1 MRHKLGIASVAAL
14 LAFAAPAA
22 LAQTVPNGMSAAITK
37 PGDQN
42 VSQQVTLGVNKS
54 MIVDLDAPAADVVI
68 SNPAIADAVVQT
80 AQRII
85 FRGIRFGQTNALI
98 FDRSGRP
105 LLDLNILVETDLASL
120 SQTIARH
127 VPAARVNVESL
138 NGNVILTGRVDNL
151 SQSDQVTRLV
161 QAFFPGDTPP
171 QIVNM
176 LAVNAADQVMLEVRI
191 VEMQRS
197 IIKQL
202 GINLSGN
209 MSFGELASQSIQ
221 QVIGQTLPLFF
232 DEGGIGYNNQGVGVS
247 VEQPALGNQPLFF
260 DQTIGYNTL
269 GQGTAVSTMQP
280 TGPFTNNFGGSV
292 SNGFNV
298 QGQSLGGAS
307 FNTGYT
313 NYVGGREQSSVG
325 AAINA
330 MERIGIVKTLAE
342 PNIVAM
348 SGESSKFLAGGE
360 FPVPVAQNQNGEITV
375 QFKPYGVGL
384 SFTPVVLSEGRIS
397 LKVSTEVSELTSQGA
412 FQGAART
419 FTTPD
424 GETVV
429 VQGVTLP
436 ALTVRRAES
445 VLELPSG
452 GSMMM
457 AGLISTKDRQTIDQL
472 PGLKKLPILGSL
484 FQSRDFLSEET
495 ELVIIVTP
503 YLVGPAGKSQ
513 LRTPADGYANATD
526 PKTLFFGKLNET
538 YGRDGAP
545 IRAEDYRAPVGF
557 MEE

>member
-1 MRHKLGIASVAAL
+1 MRRRHALASAAAL
-14 LAFAAPAA
+14 LALAAPCAF
-22 LAQTVPNGMSAAITK
+22 AQTVPNGMSASITQ

-42 VSQQVTLGVNKS
+42 VSRHVTLGVDKS

-98 FDRSGRP
+98 FDRAGRP
-105 LLDLNILVETDLASL
+105 LLDLNILVETDLAAL
-120 SQTIARH
+120 TKTIARH
-127 VPAARVNVESL
+127 VPDSRVSVESL

-151 SQSDQVTRLV
+151 SQSDQVSRLV
-161 QAFFPGDTPP
+161 QAFFPTDAQP

-176 LAVNAADQVMLEVRI
+176 LQVNAADQVMLEVRI

-197 IIKQL
+197 VIKQL
-202 GINLSGN
+202 GINLSGST
-209 MSFGELASQSIQ
+209 SFGELASQSLQ
-221 QVIGQTLPLFF
+221 QVLVGGAPLFF
-232 DEGGIGYNNQGVGVS
+232 DATPGGLGFNTVGVGVA
-247 VEQPALGNQPLFF
+247 QQAMGPAPP
-260 DQTIGYNTL
+260 
-269 GQGTAVSTMQP
+269 S
-280 TGPFTNNFGGSV
+280 TNNFGGSV

-313 NYVGGREQSSVG
+313 NYVGNRQQSSVG

-412 FQGAART
+412 FQGASRT
-419 FTTPD
+419 FTSPD

-472 PGLKKLPILGSL
+472 PGLKKLPILGAL

-503 YLVGPAGKSQ
+503 YLVGPASKAQ
-513 LRTPADGYANATD
+513 LRTPADGYVNATD
-526 PKTLFFGKLNET
+526 PKTIFFGKLNET
-538 YGRDGAP
+538 YGRDGSP
-545 IRAEDYRAPVGF
+545 IRPEDYRAPVGF